1 MSQKYVV
8 RSPDWPSP
16 QGILLCTALR
26 TGETLRADE
35 IVIEVADRRP
45 ASILVNATPLRAIK
59 SSTASLLH
67 EAATL
72 DAGELLRRM
81 CVIDAPVTISKEGG
95 GSSNAEALV
104 PLVFRELSQRD
115 GTHASAGESS
125 GTCIDR
131 YEHEGPTRTRLDKP
145 TDGPSKLLAVSSSRL
160 LLVLLAN
167 T

>member
-1 MSQKYVV
+1 M
-8 RSPDWPSP
+8 
-16 QGILLCTALR
+16 
-26 TGETLRADE
+26 
-35 IVIEVADRRP
+35 IEVADGRP

-59 SSTASLLH
+59 SSTASLLN

-72 DAGELLRRM
+72 DAGELLRSM
-81 CVIDAPVTISKEGG
+81 CVIDAPVAISKEGG
-95 GSSNAEALV
+95 GSGNAEDLV
-104 PLVFRELSQRD
+104 PLAFRELSQRD

-145 TDGPSKLLAVSSSRL
+145 TDGPSKLLAASSSRL